1 MLCAMV
7 AGEKCDVAVIGAGIQ
22 GAGVAQALAA
32 AGYQVRV
39 LEKSH
44 PAAGTSS
51 KSSKLIH
58 GGLRYLETFEFG
70 LVRESLKERATLLRI
85 APHLVRLVPFHIP
98 VYKGMS
104 RGPLTIR
111 AGLSLYAMLGGFG
124 KEARFSTV
132 PKDSWDLLDGLNTDK
147 LRAVYRY
154 HDGQTDDAALC
165 RAVITSAHELGAHIM
180 LGAELISAEA
190 DSHGWTLRY
199 HQEEAVHELH
209 ARVVVNAAGPWVA
222 QVLDH
227 FTPKPP
233 HREIDLVGGTHIE
246 IEGSL
251 EQGIYYTEAPS
262 DSRAVFSMPWKGRI
276 LVGTTEQPTRDPDDP
291 QPTQAEVEYLLE
303 TFGHHFPDRELT
315 VLDAWAG
322 LRVLP
327 RAEGTSFSRSREVV
341 LIQNHKQRPSVLS
354 VYGGKLTGYRATAER
369 VRKRIAPS
377 LGQAERKAD
386 TATLR
391 LPDLSS

>member
-1 MLCAMV
+1 MG

-85 APHLVRLVPFHIP
+85 APHLVRMVPFHIP
-98 VYKGMS
+98 VYRGMR
-104 RGPLTIR
+104 RGPLTVR
-111 AGLSLYAMLGGFG
+111 AGLCLYALLGGLG

-132 PKDSWDLLDGLNTDK
+132 PKDGWDLLDGLK
-147 LRAVYRY
+147 QEGLRSVFRY
-154 HDGQTDDAALC
+154 YDGQTDDAALC
-165 RAVITSAHELGAHIM
+165 RAVITSAHELGAHVM
-180 LGAELISAEA
+180 LGAELIAAEA

-233 HREIDLVGGTHIE
+233 HREVDLVGGTHIE
-246 IEGSL
+246 LEGTL
-251 EQGIYYTEAPS
+251 DQGIYYTEAPA
-262 DSRAVFSMPWKGRI
+262 DGRAVFSMPWKGRI
-276 LVGTTEQPTRDPDDP
+276 LVGTTENPWRDPDEV
-291 QPTQAEVEYLLE
+291 QPTQSEIEYLVE
-303 TFGHHFPDRELT
+303 TFSNHFPGKSTT
-315 VLDAWAG
+315 VVDSWAG

-327 RAEGTSFSRSREVV
+327 RAEGAAFARSREVV
-341 LIQNHKQRPSVLS
+341 LIQNHTKRPSVLS
-354 VYGGKLTGYRATAER
+354 IYGGKLTGYRATAER
-369 VRKRIAPS
+369 VLQRIAPS
-377 LGQAERKAD
+377 LGPAERKAD

-391 LPDLSS
+391 LPDLSQ